1 MDSKFLSEM
10 TEVQE
15 AFRVWQAEH
24 YDDNKIPSSGIVQL
38 KDIEENGR
46 LYGEI
51 SYYRRWSETGTIPDI
66 SVELNVEDFNGVYDG
81 DLNII
86 PRGVEDLYYVDNEK
100 LGIEGNKIYIM
111 DTLNGMI
118 YSMSGYTVKNVDVHS
133 LAMYRALVNRNQRFS
148 KICKI
153 SIDRKWR

>member
-24 YDDNKIPSSGIVQL
+24 YDDNKIPSIGIVQL

-51 SYYRRWSETGTIPDI
+51 AYYRRWSETGTIPEI
-66 SVELNVEDFNGVYDG
+66 SVELKR
-81 DLNII
+81 L
-86 PRGVEDLYYVDNEK
+86 
-100 LGIEGNKIYIM
+100 
-111 DTLNGMI
+111 
-118 YSMSGYTVKNVDVHS
+118 
-133 LAMYRALVNRNQRFS
+133 
-148 KICKI
+148 
-153 SIDRKWR
+153 